1 MQLIRRLVLT
11 AVSLMLFVS
20 TLQICMAAVYAVPR
34 LSIRAVWENNGFTVT
49 WVRPASQAWIDG
61 IRPGARISKVYGSH
75 PQRSEN
81 IAKVHN
87 LEVVDNGVT
96 YATSTEMA
104 SLIMYAYFPP
114 AFTVG
119 VWFAGVGHL
128 YFLVA
133 RHRTWGW
140 LIFLVS
146 VSGAY
151 ALITSAVLP
160 GGKPLWAFDVVIL
173 GLLVFFSACL
183 VFALGFPIDH
193 YLTQPAGRRL
203 VITSVATSTIIG
215 LLYLYVVYR
224 DVSRYDSFRPF
235 VAAICLANAFG
246 ACLIAVRSLIQHRQ
260 VPHIVRTITWLG
272 IGLGLGILPFCFLVL
287 LPNIIWGNPLLP
299 PQQVIYSLI
308 FFSLGLIVA
317 AAQLEVY
324 YTEERG
330 AYDFMETTLRLLE
343 RRVQGKVSRTS
354 TDNSKSVEQW
364 YRDQVEQF
372 YRNKEKKQQAEAASK
387 QQQQQAAAATRKQ
400 KKKSHKRSSR

>member
-49 WVRPASQAWIDG
+49 WVRPAGLAWMDG
-61 IRPGARISKVYGSH
+61 VRPGARISKVYGSP
-75 PQRSEN
+75 PQRSDN

-87 LEVVDNGVT
+87 IEVVDNGVT

-104 SLIMYAYFPP
+104 SPLMYAYFPP

-140 LIFLVS
+140 LIFLVC

-151 ALITSAVLP
+151 VLITLATLA
-160 GGKPLWAFDVVIL
+160 GGTLLWAFDVVAL
-173 GLLVFFSACL
+173 GLLVFCSACL
-183 VFALGFPIDH
+183 VFALGFPIDE
-193 YLTQPAGRRL
+193 YLTRPAGRRL
-203 VITSVATSTIIG
+203 VITSVASSTIIG
-215 LLYLYVVYR
+215 LLYLYVVYH
-224 DVSRYDSFRPF
+224 DVSHYDSFRP
-235 VAAICLANAFG
+235 VLAASYLVNALG
-246 ACLIAVRSLIQHRQ
+246 ACLIEVRSLIQHRQ

-272 IGLGLGILPFCFLVL
+272 IGLGLGILPFCFLVVF
-287 LPNIIWGNPLLP
+287 PTIISGTPLLP
-299 PQQVIYSLI
+299 PEQVIYSLI

-330 AYDFMETTLRLLE
+330 AYDFMETTLWFLE
-343 RRVQGKVSRTS
+343 RRMQGKASKMP
-354 TDNSKSVEQW
+354 TDNPKAVEQW
-364 YRDQVEQF
+364 YRDQLDQF
-372 YRNKEKKQQAEAASK
+372 YRDKEQQQQRAALRQ
-387 QQQQQAAAATRKQ
+387 QQQQQAETARKQ
-400 KKKSHKRSSR
+400 KKKSRKRSSR